1 MMHAFLVLLFGTS
14 LVLAGCGEEKK
25 APPAQAPQQSGS
37 AADAVQQ
44 EKEGYTTAVQKEL
57 DEIKLGIEALKAD
70 AKTASAES
78 KAKLNEQVAM
88 LDQKWQ
94 AAEKQFQELKTASAE
109 AWRDMRAG
117 MDSVLSELR
126 QTFSNA
132 KQSA

>member
-1 MMHAFLVLLFGTS
+1 MMRAPWVLVFGTL
-14 LVLAGCGEEKK
+14 LVLAGCGDEK

-37 AADAVQQ
+37 AADPAQQ

-70 AKTASAES
+70 AKTAGAES

-94 AAEKQFQELKTASAE
+94 AAEKQFQELKTASGE

-117 MDSVLSELR
+117 MDSALSELR

>member
-1 MMHAFLVLLFGTS
+1 MMRAFLVLVFGTS
-14 LVLAGCGEEKK
+14 LALAGCGEEKK

-37 AADAVQQ
+37 AADPAQ
-44 EKEGYTTAVQKEL
+44 EKDGYTTAVQKEL

-78 KAKLNEQVAM
+78 KAKLNDQVAM
-88 LDQKWQ
+88 LEQKWQ
-94 AAEKQFQELKTASAE
+94 AADKQFQELKTASGE

-117 MDSVLSELR
+117 MDSALSELR